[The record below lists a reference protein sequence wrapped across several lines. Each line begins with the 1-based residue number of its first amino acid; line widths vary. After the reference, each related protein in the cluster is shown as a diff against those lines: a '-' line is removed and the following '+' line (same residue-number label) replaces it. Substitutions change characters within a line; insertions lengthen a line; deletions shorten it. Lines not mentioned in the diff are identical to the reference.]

1 MSELELISK
10 SIDKLAHHMEIFN
23 GEMGEVLVRVSVLES
38 QMADVLWLQRLLLG
52 TVIVAIVG
60 AILALVLKKR
70 NNK

>member
-1 MSELELISK
+1 
-10 SIDKLAHHMEIFN
+10 MEIFN